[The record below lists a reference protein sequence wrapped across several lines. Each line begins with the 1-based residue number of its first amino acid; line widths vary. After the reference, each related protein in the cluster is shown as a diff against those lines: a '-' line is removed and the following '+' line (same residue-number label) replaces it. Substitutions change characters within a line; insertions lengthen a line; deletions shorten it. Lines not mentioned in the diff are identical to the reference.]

1 LRYRPLGS
9 SGINISVVGFGAWGI
24 GGRTPG
30 ATSYGEADD
39 AVSRRAL
46 CEALDL
52 GITFFDTA
60 SVYGDGHSEELIGEC
75 FEGRRH
81 QVVIAT
87 KGGITASFRG
97 YDFSATALRASLEG
111 SLRRLRTDYVDLF
124 QLHNAVADIV
134 AQNPDIEGLL
144 RRFVE
149 EGKIRA
155 YGVSTPSPQD
165 ALDLVDGFDA
175 ASFQV
180 NCNLLDWRA
189 VDSGLFGRASA
200 RGVSII
206 ARTPL
211 AFGFLTDVLTSDTV
225 FNDDD
230 HRSRW
235 PRDRVAAC
243 AEAADAL
250 FSAVLQ
256 SGHDDS
262 RVAIALRFCLSF
274 DAVTTVIPGMMSAA
288 EVRANVAACEQGALD
303 PDLLHSIEGVYR
315 RYAPRLER

>member
-1 LRYRPLGS
+1 MRYRPLGS
-9 SGINISVVGFGAWGI
+9 SGIDISVVGFGAWGI

-30 ATSYGEADD
+30 ATSYGDTDD
-39 AVSRRAL
+39 ALSRRAL
-46 CEALDL
+46 REALDL

-87 KGGITASFRG
+87 KAGITASFRG

-124 QLHNAVADIV
+124 QLHNAGADIV
-134 AQNPDIEGLL
+134 TQHPDIEGLL

-149 EGKIRA
+149 EGKVRA

-165 ALDLVDGFDA
+165 ALDLIDRWDA

-189 VDSGLFGRASA
+189 LDTGLFGRASA

-211 AFGFLTDVLTSDTV
+211 AFGFLTDALTSDTV
-225 FNDDD
+225 FNGDD

-235 PRDRVAAC
+235 PRDRVAAW

-250 FSAVLQ
+250 FSAAAQ
-256 SGHDDS
+256 SGHEDS

-274 DAVTTVIPGMMSAA
+274 DAVTSVIPGMMSPA
-288 EVRANVAACEQGALD
+288 EVHANVMACEQGALD
-303 PDLLHSIEGVYR
+303 SDLLQCIEGVYR
-315 RYAPRLER
+315 RYAARLER